1 VSERQK
7 KATNEKRARRLG
19 TGEGIRAEKPRGGGG
34 VPMWTWVLAGAIVIA
49 ALVVGVVL
57 ATRSSGS
64 SNSGSTATVVTDRL
78 ATNTIDFA
86 SQGTWPAN
94 YDNLSGAMAALQL
107 PGQSDSVE
115 HYHAHFTIYADGKKV
130 VVPANMGLDTTNQ
143 VYSPIHTHDE
153 SGVIHIEADTKD
165 FRGTLGDVFDVWG
178 VKFDKQCLGGYCDG
192 VKVWVNG
199 KPNDQYGD
207 LQLQS
212 HDAVTIVAGDPP
224 AGFKPDQSY
233 KFPAGE

>member
-1 VSERQK
+1 M
-7 KATNEKRARRLG
+7 TNEKRARRLG
-19 TGEGIRAEKPRGGGG
+19 TGEGIRAEKRGGGGG
-34 VPMWTWVLAGAIVIA
+34 VPAWAWVLAGAIVIA
-49 ALVVGVVL
+49 ALIVGVVI

-64 SNSGSTATVVTDRL
+64 SSSGQTSSVVTNRL
-78 ATNTIDFA
+78 ATNKIDFA

-94 YDNLSGAMAALQL
+94 YDNLSGAMAALKL
-107 PGQSDSVE
+107 PGQSDTVL
-115 HYHAHFTIYADGKKV
+115 HYHAHLNIFADGKKV
-130 VVPANMGLDTTNQ
+130 VVPQNLGLDVNNQ

-178 VKFDKQCLGGYCDG
+178 VRFDKDCLGGYCGG

-199 KPNDQYGD
+199 KPVNQYGD
-207 LQLQS
+207 LELQS
-212 HDAVTIVAGDPP
+212 HDAVTIVAGPEP
-224 AGFKPDQSY
+224 AGFKPDSSY